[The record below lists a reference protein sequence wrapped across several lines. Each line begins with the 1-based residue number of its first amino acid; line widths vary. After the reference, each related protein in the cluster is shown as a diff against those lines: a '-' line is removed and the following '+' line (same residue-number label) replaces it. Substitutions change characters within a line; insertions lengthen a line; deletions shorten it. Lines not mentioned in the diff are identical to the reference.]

1 MTADHHSET
10 RKIALVTG
18 ANRGIGLE
26 TARQLAQQGYQVL
39 MGARDLERGQAAAA
53 GLREGGLEVEAI
65 RLDVGSEA
73 DHRAAAELIEARY
86 GRLDVLVNNAGVLM
100 KGDGLPGK
108 VTMEALRGSF
118 EINLFSVVALTQ
130 TLLPLIRKSPAG
142 RIVNLSSILGSLSV
156 LSSPDSG
163 VGDAFKVLGYN
174 ASKTALN
181 MFTVLL
187 ADELRDTPIKVNSAH
202 PGWVKT
208 EMGGEAALLDVE
220 AGARTSV
227 RLATLAEDGPTG
239 GFFHLEDRL
248 PW

>member
-1 MTADHHSET
+1 MPADSQSEA
-10 RKIALVTG
+10 RKVALVTG

-26 TARQLAQQGYQVL
+26 TARQLAQRGFLVL
-39 MGARDLERGQAAAA
+39 MGARDLERGRAAAA
-53 GLREGGLEVEAI
+53 RLQEEGLEVEGVP
-65 RLDVGSEA
+65 LDMSSEA
-73 DHRAAAELIEARY
+73 DHRAAAALIEARF
-86 GRLDVLVNNAGVLM
+86 GHLDVLVNNAGVLL

-108 VTMEALRGSF
+108 VSLDALRGTF
-118 EINLFSVVALTQ
+118 ETNLFSVVALTQ
-130 TLLPLIRKSPAG
+130 VLLPLIRKSPAG
-142 RIVNLSSILGSLSV
+142 RIVNLSSILGSLTV

-208 EMGGEAALLDVE
+208 EMGGEMAPLDVE
-220 AGARTSV
+220 GGARTSV
-227 RLATLAEDGPTG
+227 WLATLLEDGPTG